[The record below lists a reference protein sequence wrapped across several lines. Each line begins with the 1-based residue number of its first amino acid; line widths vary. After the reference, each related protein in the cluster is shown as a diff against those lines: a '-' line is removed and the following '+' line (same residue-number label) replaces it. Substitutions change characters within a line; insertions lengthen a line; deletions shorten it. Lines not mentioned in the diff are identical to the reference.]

1 MEASKDIRVLKTG
14 TCPSLSGNSK
24 LGYEVGC
31 GLTSD
36 LNVRVCKNSGTGF
49 FSKDWVAWDDVGGV
63 LGKGNGKSITSNS
76 LAPLFKGRSI
86 NTAGFLLAVLK
97 HEGLVRPMEDKRRCY
112 ERLDGAAF
120 MSEIS
125 ALMGSPGKV
134 AKPVAKKA
142 AAKKP
147 KG

>member
-1 MEASKDIRVLKTG
+1 MEASNDVRVLKSG
-14 TCPSLSGNSK
+14 TCPSLSGKSK

-36 LNVRVCKNSGTGF
+36 LYVRVCKNSGTGF
-49 FSKDWVAWDDVGGV
+49 FSKDWVAWDDLGSV
-63 LGKGNGKSITSNS
+63 LGEGNGKSITSNS

-125 ALMGSPGKV
+125 ALMGSP
-134 AKPVAKKA
+134 AKPAAKKA